1 MKDKPVKNLND
12 VEDGSTTKIAAV
24 LGGKVLTKRLADLG
38 LVTGAEIKVLGR
50 TLFAGPIQVEVCG
63 SRLVLGQGLASKI
76 MVESE

>member
-24 LGGKVLTKRLADLG
+24 LAGKVLTKRLADLG